1 MNCQSHAS
9 HQRIFQQVKSKWSY
23 MTGEEI
29 QMLYLH
35 LGKWPIRISKQL
47 YESRIKAWVVC
58 EMKAEQSYEMYV
70 STNKLTTQNK
80 KSYEAI
86 IQYWHK
92 NIGGKLNK
100 TLKEGGIQ
108 NY

>member
-1 MNCQSHAS
+1 MPHTKD
-9 HQRIFQQVKSKWSY
+9 FQQVKSKWSY

-35 LGKWPIRISKQL
+35 LGKWLIRISKQL
-47 YESRIKAWVVC
+47 YESKVKAWVVC

-86 IQYWHK
+86 VQYWHK
-92 NIGGKLNK
+92 NIGSKLNK
-100 TLKEGGIQ
+100 TLK
-108 NY
+108 

>member
-1 MNCQSHAS
+1 
-9 HQRIFQQVKSKWSY
+9 

-35 LGKWPIRISKQL
+35 LGKWPIRISKQF

-58 EMKAEQSYEMYV
+58 EMKAEQSYEIYV

-100 TLKEGGIQ
+100 TLKKRGIQ

>member
-1 MNCQSHAS
+1 
-9 HQRIFQQVKSKWSY
+9 
-23 MTGEEI
+23 
-29 QMLYLH
+29 
-35 LGKWPIRISKQL
+35 
-47 YESRIKAWVVC
+47 
-58 EMKAEQSYEMYV
+58 MKAEQSYEMYV
-70 STNKLTTQNK
+70 STNKLTTRNK

-100 TLKEGGIQ
+100 TLKKGEIQ

>member
-100 TLKEGGIQ
+100 TLKKGGIQ